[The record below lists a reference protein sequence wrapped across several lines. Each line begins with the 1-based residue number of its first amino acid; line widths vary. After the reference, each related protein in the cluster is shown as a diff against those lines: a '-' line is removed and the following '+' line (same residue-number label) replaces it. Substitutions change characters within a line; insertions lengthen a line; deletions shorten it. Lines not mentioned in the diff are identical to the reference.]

1 MVIVDEDHMAAL
13 VVCQQALLRGLR
25 GIVQACGQ
33 GPFRITFDKKQKI
46 ALITQTA
53 VVQNW
58 ILIRVSSCD
67 DFHSKILY
75 NFNAGW

>member
-1 MVIVDEDHMAAL
+1 MVIVDKVHRAAL
-13 VVCQQALLRGLR
+13 VIGQQAFLRGL
-25 GIVQACGQ
+25 GGVAQACGQ

-53 VVQNW
+53 VVLKW
-58 ILIRVSSCD
+58 ILIRVSSRD